1 MNIAINCWVLRNKK
15 YDGIGYFTIYTFK
28 ELIKT
33 HKETNFII
41 LVDTNFNEQFFDFP
55 NAKIIKVF
63 PPFRHPLL
71 YIFFLEFVIPFVLL
85 FMKVDLFLSPDGMLS
100 LLSRKKQIPI
110 IHDLNFEHFPKNIDF
125 KNRIYYKWFF
135 KKFAKKATRI
145 ITISEYSKKDIE
157 TLYKISSKNID
168 IVYCG
173 INNEF
178 HPLSEEEIKSTRV
191 EYSNGEPYFF
201 FIGSIHPRK
210 NIERLIL
217 AFDKFKNEKTSNF
230 KLIIAGSTLW
240 DNSHLLNVHKN
251 CKFHKDIIF
260 TGRVEETELTRLL
273 GSAYGLSF
281 VPIFEGFGIPIIE
294 AFQVRV
300 PVITSNVTSL
310 PEVAGDAA
318 LFVDPFDIDSIKN
331 GLKIFYDN
339 NHQMIEKL
347 IAKGDKQKDKFSW
360 EKTASLVWSSIQKA
374 DVVKIL

>member
-15 YDGIGYFTIYTFK
+15 YDGIGYFTIYTVK
-28 ELIKT
+28 QLIKT

-41 LVDTNFNEQFFDFP
+41 LVDTNFKEQFFNYP

-71 YIFFLEFVIPFVLL
+71 YIFFLEFVIPFVLI
-85 FMKVDLFLSPDGMLS
+85 FMKADLFLSPDGMLS
-100 LLSRKKQIPI
+100 LLSRKKQVPI

-125 KNRIYYKWFF
+125 KNRIYYKYFF
-135 KKFAKKATRI
+135 KKFANKATRI

-157 TLYKISSKNID
+157 TLYKIPSNCID

-173 INNEF
+173 ISKEF
-178 HPLSEEEIKSTRV
+178 RPLSEEEIKFTRV
-191 EYSNGEPYFF
+191 KYSNGEPYFF

-217 AFDKFKNEKTSNF
+217 AFDKFKTETTNKV

-240 DNSHLLNVHKN
+240 DNSQLIDVHKN
-251 CKFHKDIIF
+251 CKFHNDIIF
-260 TGRVEETELTRLL
+260 TGRVGEAELTRLL
-273 GSAYGLSF
+273 GSSYGLSF

-294 AFQVRV
+294 AFQVKV
-300 PVITSNVTSL
+300 PVMTSNVTSL

-318 LFVDPFDIDSIKN
+318 VYVNPFDIDSIKD
-331 GLKIFYDN
+331 GFRVLYDN
-339 NHQMIEKL
+339 HNKIIEKL
-347 IAKGDKQKDKFSW
+347 VEKGNKQKEKFSW
-360 EKTASLVWSSIQKA
+360 DKTAALVWNSIQKA
-374 DVVKIL
+374 INPKGL